1 MCCGLVGT
9 SGFRVE
15 SQEFRCCFRL
25 LYALARPGYGPD
37 HADVGIVLTDLG
49 DIYCDLGDHLRA
61 RELLERALVTK
72 ERSRSQR
79 IDCANWAVKFFAGK
93 ARCTIVFKLVCV
105 FESVLGTLFRV
116 F

>member
-1 MCCGLVGT
+1 MWTRGSFCAASSLRPG
-9 SGFRVE
+9 
-15 SQEFRCCFRL
+15 
-25 LYALARPGYGPD
+25 APPGYGPD

-49 DIYCDLGDHLRA
+49 DIHCDLGDHLRA

-79 IDCANWAVKFFAGK
+79 IECANWAVKFFAGK